1 MYNTLCT
8 VCMAPMGVDD
18 TCRARRGKNIVC
30 LCTTVSSSVREYSTL
45 SDTYNESFIMNYKL

>member
-8 VCMAPMGVDD
+8 VCMVPMGVDD
-18 TCRARRGKNIVC
+18 TCRAHGGKNSAY